1 MSYDRTQGEAWDDG
15 YETAKLKAVK
25 MIRDWVAGKSDETR
39 PTCTKKPRLG
49 PSLEGA

>member
-25 MIRDWVAGKSDETR
+25 MIRDWAKEQPDISTHDTLASVANRMDEQ
-39 PTCTKKPRLG
+39 L
-49 PSLEGA
+49 